1 MCASD
6 ESFVRCVLTIARSYG
21 TDADGTDYWLMRNSW
36 GTCVGCIPQLSH
48 FFETEFVV
56 VVLSHLLSTLVFHTH
71 APLRSYWGENGWAR
85 IKSGVNTLGVETNPC
100 DWAVPA

>member
-1 MCASD
+1 ML
-6 ESFVRCVLTIARSYG
+6 SFARSYG

-36 GTCVGCIPQLSH
+36 GTCVGCISH
-48 FFETEFVV
+48 DLHF
-56 VVLSHLLSTLVFHTH
+56 LKPNSILLCCRISFPRPCLTH
-71 APLRSYWGENGWAR
+71 VALRSYWGENGWAR